1 MGAVQANI
9 LNRGYEALPILKTV
23 VPQLGH
29 TPRVAGLP
37 FFMVTG

>member
-1 MGAVQANI
+1 MVSKRYA
-9 LNRGYEALPILKTV
+9 ALPILKTV

-29 TPRVAGLP
+29 TPRVAGFP